1 MKTYALRPN
10 RPITGDGSFRNIHL
24 RPHPDDVFDCP
35 KIRGPAKTRWLRG
48 IAAHLQLAI
57 ARATSDEAKGQKR
70 TAKISLS
77 NAATV
82 IALEKIGIKNK
93 WVPCPDLLQLLDLNT
108 TFVKGDFVR
117 KANRLE
123 FKQFQKI
130 GHYFDGHNEPRK
142 TAVAH
147 YLSFRLLKETPQ
159 PHILI

>member
-108 TFVKGDFVR
+108 TFTML
-117 KANRLE
+117 N
-123 FKQFQKI
+123 
-130 GHYFDGHNEPRK
+130 
-142 TAVAH
+142 
-147 YLSFRLLKETPQ
+147 
-159 PHILI
+159 